1 MKFKCLF
8 VALLALLSFN
18 SASAQDFINLTPK
31 PKTMTTSQGSL
42 TLPKDF
48 GVSQTNLTDAMKAEV
63 EKFLT
68 SYNEVTDSEAKVV
81 SSADKAL
88 IRVEKASTDLGK
100 EGYKLSVKADGVTI
114 QASEAAGLYFAFQTI
129 KKVLPPHVMA
139 GVKDANVKTHAL
151 PFVEISDSPR
161 FAYRGFMLDVSRHFF
176 DVAEIKRV
184 LDVMSYYKMN
194 HFHWHLTD
202 DHGWR
207 VEIKKYPKL
216 IEVGSIAPNNFIV
229 DMHHGPYWQ
238 NKPYGPYY
246 YTQEQLREV
255 VAYAKERHIEII
267 PEIDMPG
274 HFCAAMASYPEFSCW
289 PNGSHGVQSNIGGVY
304 ADVLNVANPK
314 AVQFAK
320 DVMAEI
326 MDIFPYEYV
335 HIGGDE
341 CPTSAWE
348 GNAECIAKKEEL
360 GLNNF
365 RELQSE
371 FIREM
376 GEFVQQKGRKLA
388 VWNEAI
394 TAGGADT
401 KKIQDVDATVYC
413 WVGADGAASKSVQL
427 GLQHIYTPQVPW
439 YINRK
444 QSTDPTEPVGAGPG
458 NDNLEV
464 VYNKSIPMPTA
475 GKTDLLWGV
484 QATFWAEYVG
494 FNDYLEYLMLP
505 RLVAIA
511 EAGWSPQSA
520 RQFEDFCR
528 RVTADSVLYNYNN
541 YTYGKHYMT
550 PTASSGE
557 KVMPEVSTATKK
569 NWYRI
574 FTRATGERANKC
586 IELLRAESPLITE
599 WAGKGA
605 QTDRLWTAAQVAEGD
620 PAYDYQFWALEE
632 DPAAPGKYALVCKAK
647 PEGSISPNATATT
660 TAGRWDY
667 DNDTKHYNF
676 ILADNGYG
684 LQGDYYYYSIRSDK
698 HAGVWMN
705 ASLGGQGYAV
715 NLYGNPSD
723 GNGGLWGFAPLRA
736 GAAVQALQDK
746 IDEARR
752 LLNTAKTYPEKG
764 KKKVGFFG
772 ENETNALRDLI
783 NDADPSGMTSAEEAE
798 FSAKFDAAYA
808 AFRNSFGYLEQG
820 KTYRVVNTVE
830 GYGDVKFYDNGTS
843 AQLLHTTDAWAAD
856 AWTVTAESVGQDY
869 AQTVK
874 LQNAGTAR
882 YIGAAASSLTGRM
895 GYLVPMASNGADIRL
910 EYTPAYTDFV
920 VSQSGK
926 NLHPIPADSPSYPG
940 VVSSG
945 NSFDNANAHRGMGA
959 AWTFVEVEVYTFQ
972 CVDESGA
979 NLGTFTTSHPVDAE
993 SATPAPPVIKN
1004 HEFLEVKDGKHVYK
1018 RSAYTICVE
1027 SRDSY
1032 GAIIA
1037 RTEHQV
1043 KVGETLTLAVPAHKY
1058 YTLVSGDYAD
1068 GHVLTPTADATITYQ
1083 YTTDALAGVKALAE
1097 PVTTIEADKSY
1108 VLYDTSPVDVDR
1120 QGYRNVNNALQ
1131 VWNTQ
1136 KIEGADPLH
1145 VWTLKMSG
1153 AGFKVKNEFH
1163 NLYVPRLTT
1172 AATPVALSAN
1182 GETYKFKLNAD
1193 GETFTI
1199 QGTNNVC
1206 WDGLASG
1213 ALVGW
1218 NAPGHPYKVYQYFV
1232 EPYFT
1237 VLVDEVDTEG
1247 RVLAS
1252 TKYPV
1257 KAGSAFALQASD
1269 RAGFVIDKIEGAESL
1284 ACVESHLKVTVTY
1297 MDEKLV
1303 GITLIVRDE
1312 HTKSGIYDPSGRRID
1327 RISHPGVYII
1337 GGQKILVK

>member
-1 MKFKCLF
+1 MKIKCLF

-81 SSADKAL
+81 SSADNAL

-401 KKIQDVDATVYC
+401 KKIQEVDATVYC

-484 QATFWAEYVG
+484 QGTFWAEYVG

-520 RQFEDFCR
+520 RQFEDFRR

-550 PTASSGE
+550 ATTSSGE
-557 KVMPEVSTATKK
+557 KVMPQTSTATKK

-586 IELLRAESPLITE
+586 IELLRAESPLVSE
-599 WAGKGA
+599 WAGKSA
-605 QTDRLWTAAQVAEGD
+605 QADRLWTAAQVGEGD
-620 PAYDYQFWALEE
+620 AAYDYQFWALEE
-632 DPAAPGKYALVCKAK
+632 DPANPGKYALVCKAK
-647 PEGSISPNATATT
+647 PEGSVSPNATATT

-667 DNDTKHYNF
+667 DNNTKHYNF

-684 LQGDYYYYSIRSDK
+684 VQGDYYYYSIRSDK

-723 GNGGLWGFAPLRA
+723 GNGGLWYFAPLRDNA
-736 GAAVQALQDK
+736 SVQEVQAK
-746 IDEARR
+746 IEEARR
-752 LLNTAKTYPEKG
+752 LLNTAKTYPAKG

-772 ENETNALRDLI
+772 EDETNALRDLI
-783 NDADPSGMTSAEEAE
+783 KNADPSGMTSAEEAE

-820 KTYRVVNTVE
+820 KKYSVVNTVE

-843 AQLLHTTDAWAAD
+843 AQLLHTTDMWAAD

-869 AQTVK
+869 VQTVK
-874 LQNAGTAR
+874 LQNASTAR

-895 GYLVPMASNGADIRL
+895 GYLVPMATNGADLRL
-910 EYTPAYTDFV
+910 EYTPTYTDFV
-920 VSQSGK
+920 ISQSGK

-993 SATPAPPVIKN
+993 SATPAPPTIKN

-1043 KVGETLTLAVPAHKY
+1043 KVGETLTLAAPAHKY

-1068 GHVLTPTADATITYQ
+1068 GHVITPTADATITYQ
-1083 YTTDALAGVKALAE
+1083 YTTDALAGVKALAD

-1136 KIEGADPLH
+1136 RIEGADPLH

-1172 AATPVALSAN
+1172 AATPVTLSAN

-1218 NAPGHPYKVYQYFV
+1218 NAPGHPYKVFEYFV
-1232 EPYFT
+1232 VPYYT
-1237 VLVDEVDTEG
+1237 VLVNEVDSEG
-1247 RVLAS
+1247 KVLGT
-1252 TKYPV
+1252 TKYPA
-1257 KAGSAFALQASD
+1257 KAGSAFALQVND
-1269 RAGFVIDKIEGAESL
+1269 RAGYIIDKIEGAESL
-1284 ACVESHLKVTVTY
+1284 TCVENHLQVTVTY

-1303 GITLIVRDE
+1303 GITPIVGDE

-1337 GGQKILVK
+1337 SGQKVFVK

>member
-81 SSADKAL
+81 SSADNAL

-520 RQFEDFCR
+520 RQFEDFRR

-550 PTASSGE
+550 PTTSSAD

-586 IELLRAESPLITE
+586 IELLRAESPLVSE

-647 PEGSISPNATATT
+647 PEGSVSPNATATT

-723 GNGGLWGFAPLRA
+723 GNGGLWCFAPLRA

-772 ENETNALRDLI
+772 ENETNALRNLI

-820 KTYRVVNTVE
+820 KKYSVVNTVE

-895 GYLVPMASNGADIRL
+895 GYLVPMASNGADLRL

-993 SATPAPPVIKN
+993 SATPAPPTIKN

-1018 RSAYTICVE
+1018 RSAYTISVE

-1043 KVGETLTLAVPAHKY
+1043 KVGETLTLAAPAHKY

-1218 NAPGHPYKVYQYFV
+1218 NAPGHPYKVFEYFV

-1269 RAGFVIDKIEGAESL
+1269 RAGYVIDKIEGAESL

-1297 MDEKLV
+1297 MDESLV
-1303 GITLIVRDE
+1303 GISPIESDKLAG
-1312 HTKSGIYDPSGRRID
+1312 KGIYDLSGRCID
-1327 RISHPGVYII
+1327 RIVHPGVYII
-1337 GGQKILVK
+1337 GGQKVLVK

>member
-667 DNDTKHYNF
+667 DNDTKHFNF

-698 HAGVWMN
+698 HSGVWMN

-715 NLYGNPSD
+715 NLYGNPAD
-723 GNGGLWGFAPLRA
+723 GNGGLWCFAPLRA

>member
-698 HAGVWMN
+698 HSGVWMN

-715 NLYGNPSD
+715 NLYGNPAD
-723 GNGGLWGFAPLRA
+723 GNGGLWCFAPLRA

-1312 HTKSGIYDPSGRRID
+1312 HTKSGIYDPSGCRID

>member
-1 MKFKCLF
+1 MKFRFLF
-8 VALLALLSFN
+8 AALLALLSFN

-68 SYNEVTDSEAKVV
+68 TYNEVTDSEAKVV
-81 SSADKAL
+81 SSADNAL

-114 QASEAAGLYFAFQTI
+114 QASEAVGLYFAFQTI

-444 QSTDPTEPVGAGPG
+444 QSTDPSEPVGAGPG

-520 RQFEDFCR
+520 RQFEDFRR

-550 PTASSGE
+550 PTTSSAE

-574 FTRATGERANKC
+574 FTCATGERANKC

-667 DNDTKHYNF
+667 DADTKHYNF

-684 LQGDYYYYSIRSDK
+684 AQGDYYYYSIRSDK
-698 HAGVWMN
+698 HSGVWMN

-723 GNGGLWGFAPLRA
+723 GNGGLWCFAPLRA

-843 AQLLHTTDAWAAD
+843 AQLLHTTDMWAAD
-856 AWTVTAESVGQDY
+856 AWTVTAESVGPDY

-874 LQNAGTAR
+874 LQNASTAR

-895 GYLVPMASNGADIRL
+895 GYLVPLASNGADLRL

-959 AWTFVEVEVYTFQ
+959 AWTFVEVKVYTFQ

-993 SATPAPPVIKN
+993 SATPAPPTIKN

-1043 KVGETLTLAVPAHKY
+1043 KVGETLTLAAPAHKY

-1145 VWTLKMSG
+1145 VWTLQLSG

-1218 NAPGHPYKVYQYFV
+1218 NAPGHPYRVYEYFV
-1232 EPYFT
+1232 EPYYS
-1237 VLVDEVDTEG
+1237 VLVNEVDIEG
-1247 RVLAS
+1247 KVLGT

-1269 RAGFVIDKIEGAESL
+1269 RAGYVIDKIEGAESL

-1297 MDEKLV
+1297 MDESLV
-1303 GITLIVRDE
+1303 GISPIESDKLAG
-1312 HTKSGIYDPSGRRID
+1312 KGIYDLSGRCID
-1327 RISHPGVYII
+1327 RIVHPGVYII
-1337 GGQKILVK
+1337 GGQKVLVK

>member
-1 MKFKCLF
+1 MKIKCLF
-8 VALLALLSFN
+8 VVLLALLGFN
-18 SASAQDFINLTPK
+18 NASAQDFVNLTPK
-31 PKTMTTSQGSL
+31 PKTMTTSQGCL
-42 TLPKDF
+42 TLPKQF
-48 GVSQTNLTDAMKAEV
+48 GVSQTDLTDAMKAEV
-63 EKFLT
+63 EKFLA
-68 SYNEVTDSEAKVV
+68 SYNEVTDSKAEVV
-81 SSADKAL
+81 SNPDKAL

-114 QASEAAGLYFAFQTI
+114 QASEATGLYFAFQTI

-139 GVKDANVKTHAL
+139 GVKDASVQTHAL
-151 PFVEISDSPR
+151 PLIDITDSPR

-216 IEVGSIAPNNFIV
+216 TEVGSVSPNNFIV
-229 DMHHGPYWQ
+229 DMKHGPYWQ
-238 NKPYGPYY
+238 NKPYGPYF
-246 YTQEQLREV
+246 YTQEELREV

-289 PNGSHGVQSNIGGVY
+289 PNGSHSVQSNIGGVY

-320 DVMAEI
+320 DILTEI

-371 FIREM
+371 FIREL
-376 GEFVQQKGRKLA
+376 GEFVKGHGRKLA

-401 KKIQDVDATVYC
+401 KKVQEVDATVYC
-413 WVGADGAASKSVQL
+413 WVGADNAANKSVQL
-427 GLQHIYTPQVPW
+427 NLQHIYTPQIPW

-444 QSTDPTEPVGAGPG
+444 QSTDPTEPVGAGAG
-458 NDNLEV
+458 TDNLEV
-464 VYNKSIPMPTA
+464 VYKQGIPTPTA
-475 GKTDLLWGV
+475 AKADLLWGV

-511 EAGWSPQSA
+511 EAGWTPQSL
-520 RQFEDFCR
+520 RSFEDFR
-528 RVTADSVLYNYNN
+528 QRITADSTLYNYNN

-550 PTASSGE
+550 ATTSSGE
-557 KVMPEVSTATKK
+557 KVMPQTSTATKK

-599 WAGKGA
+599 WTGKSA
-605 QTDRLWTAAQVAEGD
+605 QADRLWTAAQVGEGD
-620 PAYDYQFWALEE
+620 PAYDYQFWGLEE
-632 DPAAPGKYALVCKAK
+632 DPANPGKYALVCKAK
-647 PEGSISPNATATT
+647 PEGSVSPNATATS

-684 LQGDYYYYSIRSDK
+684 VQGDYYYYSIRSDK
-698 HAGVWMN
+698 HSGVWMN

-715 NLYGNPSD
+715 NLYSNPSD
-723 GNGGLWGFAPLRA
+723 GNGGLWYFAPLRSNA
-736 GAAVQALQDK
+736 SVQEVQAK
-746 IDEARR
+746 IDEARE
-752 LLNTAKTYPEKG
+752 LLKNAKTYPAKG

-772 ENETNALRDLI
+772 EDETNALRDLI
-783 NDADPSGMTSAEEAE
+783 KNADPSGMTSAEEAE
-798 FSAKFDAAYA
+798 FTAQFDAAYA

-820 KTYRVVNTVE
+820 KKYRVVNTVE
-830 GYGDVKFYDNGTS
+830 GYDEVRFYDNGTS
-843 AQLLHTTDAWAAD
+843 AQLLHTTDVWAAD
-856 AWTVTAESVGQDY
+856 AWTVTAENVGQDY
-869 AQTVK
+869 AQTFT
-874 LQNAGTAR
+874 LQNVKTGR
-882 YIGAAASSLTGRM
+882 SIGAAASSVTGRM
-895 GYLVPMASNGADIRL
+895 GYLVPMASTGANLRAV
-910 EYTPAYTDFV
+910 YTPAYTDFV
-920 VSQSGK
+920 VSQSDK
-926 NLHPIPADSPSYPG
+926 NLHPIPNNSPSYPG

-959 AWTFVEVEVYTFQ
+959 AWTFVEVEVFTFD

-979 NLGTFTTSHPVDAE
+979 ELGIYQTSHPVDAE
-993 SATPAPPVIKN
+993 SATPAPPAIKN
-1004 HEFLEVKDGKHVYK
+1004 HEFVEVKNGKHVYK
-1018 RSAYTICVE
+1018 RSEYTVCVE
-1027 SRDSY
+1027 SRDGH

-1043 KVGETLTLAVPAHKY
+1043 KVGESLTLNAPAHKY

-1068 GHVLTPTADATITYQ
+1068 GHVFTPTTDAIVSYQ
-1083 YTTDALAGVKALAE
+1083 YTTDALAGVKALAD
-1097 PVTTIEADKSY
+1097 PVTSVKAGQSY

-1120 QGYRNVNNALQ
+1120 QGYRNVNSSLQ

-1136 KIEGADPLH
+1136 KVEGTDPLH
-1145 VWTLKMSG
+1145 VWTLEMSG

-1163 NLYVPRLTT
+1163 GLYVPRLTT
-1172 AATPVALSAN
+1172 AATPVTISTS
-1182 GETYKFKLNAD
+1182 GETYKFKLNTD

-1218 NAPGHPYKVYQYFV
+1218 NAPGHPYKVYEYFV
-1232 EPYFT
+1232 EPYYS
-1237 VLVDEVDTEG
+1237 VLVNEVDTEG
-1247 RVLAS
+1247 KVLAT

-1257 KAGSAFALQASD
+1257 KAGSAFTLQVND
-1269 RAGFVIDKIEGAESL
+1269 RAGYVIDKVEGAESL
-1284 ACVESHLKVTVTY
+1284 TCVENHLQVTVTY

-1303 GITLIVRDE
+1303 GINTVLDDARA
-1312 HTKSGIYDPSGRRID
+1312 KGGIYDPSGRRVHHIA
-1327 RISHPGVYII
+1327 HPGVYII
-1337 GGQKILVK
+1337 SGQKVFVK

>member
-18 SASAQDFINLTPK
+18 NASAQDFINLTPK

-42 TLPKDF
+42 TLPNDF

-81 SSADKAL
+81 SSADNAL

-520 RQFEDFCR
+520 RQFEDFRR

-550 PTASSGE
+550 PTATSGE
-557 KVMPEVSTATKK
+557 KVMPQTSTATKK

-574 FTRATGERANKC
+574 FTRATGERSNKC
-586 IELLRAESPLITE
+586 IELLRAESPLVSE

-723 GNGGLWGFAPLRA
+723 GNGGLWCFAPLRA

-843 AQLLHTTDAWAAD
+843 AQLLHTTDMWAAD
-856 AWTVTAESVGQDY
+856 AWTVTAESVGPDY
-869 AQTVK
+869 EQTVK

-895 GYLVPMASNGADIRL
+895 GYLVPMATNGADLRL

-979 NLGTFTTSHPVDAE
+979 DLGTFTTSHPVDAE
-993 SATPAPPVIKN
+993 SATPAPPTIKN

-1043 KVGETLTLAVPAHKY
+1043 KVGETLTLAAPAHKY

-1136 KIEGADPLH
+1136 KIEGTDPLH

-1172 AATPVALSAN
+1172 AATPVTLSAN
-1182 GETYKFKLNAD
+1182 GETYKFKLNTD

-1218 NAPGHPYKVYQYFV
+1218 NAPGHPYRVYEYFV

-1269 RAGFVIDKIEGAESL
+1269 RAGYVIDKIEGAESL

-1297 MDEKLV
+1297 MDESLV
-1303 GITLIVRDE
+1303 GISPIESDKLAG
-1312 HTKSGIYDPSGRRID
+1312 KGIYDLSGRRID
-1327 RISHPGVYII
+1327 RIAHPGVYII
-1337 GGQKILVK
+1337 GGQKVLVK

>member
-8 VALLALLSFN
+8 AALLALLSFN

-81 SSADKAL
+81 SSADNAL

-348 GNAECIAKKEEL
+348 GHAECIAKKEEL

-520 RQFEDFCR
+520 RQFEDFRR

-557 KVMPEVSTATKK
+557 KVMPQTSTATKK

-574 FTRATGERANKC
+574 FTRATGERSNKC

-667 DNDTKHYNF
+667 DADTKHYNF

-715 NLYGNPSD
+715 NLYGNPAD
-723 GNGGLWGFAPLRA
+723 GNGGLWCFAPLRA

-830 GYGDVKFYDNGTS
+830 SYGDVKFYDNGTS

-856 AWTVTAESVGQDY
+856 AWTVTAQSVGQDY

-895 GYLVPMASNGADIRL
+895 GYLVPMATNGADLRL
-910 EYTPAYTDFV
+910 EYTPTYTDFV

-979 NLGTFTTSHPVDAE
+979 DLGNFTTSHPVDAE
-993 SATPAPPVIKN
+993 SATPAPPAIKN

-1043 KVGETLTLAVPAHKY
+1043 KVGETLTLAAPAHKY
-1058 YTLVSGDYAD
+1058 YTFVSGDYAD

-1145 VWTLKMSG
+1145 VWTLQLSG

-1182 GETYKFKLNAD
+1182 GETYKFKLNTD

-1218 NAPGHPYKVYQYFV
+1218 NAPGHPYRVYEYFV

-1269 RAGFVIDKIEGAESL
+1269 RVGYVIDKIEGAENL

-1297 MDEKLV
+1297 MDESLV
-1303 GITLIVRDE
+1303 GISPIESDKLAG
-1312 HTKSGIYDPSGRRID
+1312 KGIYDLSGRCID
-1327 RISHPGVYII
+1327 RIVHPGVYII
-1337 GGQKILVK
+1337 GGQKVLVK

>member
-81 SSADKAL
+81 SSADNAL

-401 KKIQDVDATVYC
+401 KKIQEVDATVYC

-520 RQFEDFCR
+520 RQFEDFRR

-550 PTASSGE
+550 PTTSSAD

-586 IELLRAESPLITE
+586 IELLRAESPLVSE

-647 PEGSISPNATATT
+647 PEGSVSPNATATT

-684 LQGDYYYYSIRSDK
+684 LQGDYYYYTIRSDK

-723 GNGGLWGFAPLRA
+723 GNGGLWCFAPLRA

-843 AQLLHTTDAWAAD
+843 AQLLHTTDMWAAD
-856 AWTVTAESVGQDY
+856 AWTVTAQSVGQDY

-895 GYLVPMASNGADIRL
+895 GYLVPMASNGADVRL

-959 AWTFVEVEVYTFQ
+959 AWTFVEVKVYTFQ

-993 SATPAPPVIKN
+993 SATPAPPTIKN

-1043 KVGETLTLAVPAHKY
+1043 KVGETLTLAAPAHKY
-1058 YTLVSGDYAD
+1058 YTLVSGGYAD

-1218 NAPGHPYKVYQYFV
+1218 NAPGHPYKVFEYFV
-1232 EPYFT
+1232 EPYYT
-1237 VLVDEVDTEG
+1237 VLVNEVDSEG
-1247 RVLAS
+1247 KVLGT
-1252 TKYPV
+1252 TKYPA
-1257 KAGSAFALQASD
+1257 KAGSAFALQVND
-1269 RAGFVIDKIEGAESL
+1269 RAGYIIDKMEGAESL
-1284 ACVESHLKVTVTY
+1284 TCVESHLQVTVTY
-1297 MDEKLV
+1297 MDEELV
-1303 GITLIVRDE
+1303 GITPIVGDE

-1327 RISHPGVYII
+1327 RISHPGVYIV

>member
-81 SSADKAL
+81 SSADNAL

-401 KKIQDVDATVYC
+401 KKIQEVDATVYC

-520 RQFEDFCR
+520 RQFEDFRR

-550 PTASSGE
+550 PTTSSAD

-586 IELLRAESPLITE
+586 IELLRAESPLVSE

-647 PEGSISPNATATT
+647 PEGSVSPNATATT

-684 LQGDYYYYSIRSDK
+684 LQGDYYYYTIRSDK

-723 GNGGLWGFAPLRA
+723 GNGGLWCFAPLRA

-843 AQLLHTTDAWAAD
+843 AQLLHTTDMWAAD
-856 AWTVTAESVGQDY
+856 AWTVTAQSVGQDY

-895 GYLVPMASNGADIRL
+895 GYLVPMASNGADVRL

-959 AWTFVEVEVYTFQ
+959 AWTFVEVKVYTFQ

-993 SATPAPPVIKN
+993 SATPAPPTIKN

-1043 KVGETLTLAVPAHKY
+1043 KVGETLTLAAPAHKY
-1058 YTLVSGDYAD
+1058 YTLVSGGYAD

-1218 NAPGHPYKVYQYFV
+1218 NAPGHPYKVFEYFV
-1232 EPYFT
+1232 EPYYT
-1237 VLVDEVDTEG
+1237 VLVNEVDSEG
-1247 RVLAS
+1247 KVLGT
-1252 TKYPV
+1252 TKYPA
-1257 KAGSAFALQASD
+1257 KAGSAFALQVND
-1269 RAGFVIDKIEGAESL
+1269 RAGYIIDKIEGAESL
-1284 ACVESHLKVTVTY
+1284 TCVESHLQVTVTY
-1297 MDEKLV
+1297 MDEELV
-1303 GITLIVRDE
+1303 GITPIVGDE

-1327 RISHPGVYII
+1327 RISHPGVYIV

>member
-81 SSADKAL
+81 SSTDNAL

-139 GVKDANVKTHAL
+139 GVKDANVKTYAL

-520 RQFEDFCR
+520 RQFEDFRR

-550 PTASSGE
+550 PTTSSAD

-599 WAGKGA
+599 WAGKSA

-647 PEGSISPNATATT
+647 PEGSVSPNATATT

-723 GNGGLWGFAPLRA
+723 GNGGLWCFAPLRA

-783 NDADPSGMTSAEEAE
+783 NDVDPSGMTSAEESE

-830 GYGDVKFYDNGTS
+830 GYGDVKFYDNGIS
-843 AQLLHTTDAWAAD
+843 PQLLHTTDAWAAD
-856 AWTVTAESVGQDY
+856 AWTVTAQSVGQDY

-895 GYLVPMASNGADIRL
+895 GYLVPMASNGADLRL

-993 SATPAPPVIKN
+993 SATPAPPTIKN

-1043 KVGETLTLAVPAHKY
+1043 KVGETLTLAAPAHKY

-1218 NAPGHPYKVYQYFV
+1218 NAPGHPYRVYEYFV

-1269 RAGFVIDKIEGAESL
+1269 RAGYVIDKIEGAESL

-1297 MDEKLV
+1297 MDESLV
-1303 GITLIVRDE
+1303 GISPIESDKLAG
-1312 HTKSGIYDPSGRRID
+1312 KGIYDLSGRCID
-1327 RISHPGVYII
+1327 RIAHPGVYII
-1337 GGQKILVK
+1337 GGQKVLVK